1 MTSTR
6 QNLFRA
12 GLTLAGAAVLGAAA
26 LVSPA
31 HANSTSAQATTA
43 ACSLNSGSVTAAGSH
58 ASSIVAA
65 ATPPTKKDQHA
76 VAGVFQPGKARI
88 TSMYTIEPNISGFD
102 IAGFVIQGDSLYWHT
117 YWRNGAGGIDP
128 SVPNSFQRIGGGW
141 TNFVAL
147 ETSSWEDKTRAR
159 HSAYGLRSDGTLFRW
174 DTRAPGAWRAKGSA
188 AGFSA
193 VKSMAL
199 ISKTPTYDTFLANT
213 RSGALY
219 TIRIPA
225 TSPMKPI
232 VTKVRASG
240 WGSLDKLIADKCGQY
255 GTLLLAVDK
264 ETKAGFLYAVGHAT
278 GASTVINRLGKTTGS
293 YPDAVNFRWGPVFFL
308 DPLNGD

>member
-6 QNLFRA
+6 QSLLRA
-12 GLTLAGAAVLGAAA
+12 CLTLAGAAVLGAAA
-26 LVSPA
+26 LVTPA
-31 HANSTSAQATTA
+31 HATSTSAQSTTA
-43 ACSLNSGSVTAAGSH
+43 ACTLSPGSVTAAGVH
-58 ASSIVAA
+58 ASALVTAG
-65 ATPPTKKDQHA
+65 TPPTTSDRLA

-88 TSMYTIEPNISGFD
+88 TSMYADEPNISGAD
-102 IAGFVIQGDSLYWHT
+102 ISGFVIQGDSLYSHT
-117 YWRNGAGGIDP
+117 YWRTGGGGIDP

-147 ETSSWEDKTRAR
+147 ETSSWEDKTRWR

-174 DTRAPGAWRAKGSA
+174 DTAGNVFRAKGSA
-188 AGFSA
+188 AGFGS

-240 WGSLDKLIADKCGQY
+240 WGSLDKLIAGKCGQY
-255 GTLLLAVDK
+255 GTLLLAIDK
-264 ETKAGFLYAVGHAT
+264 ETKSGFLYAVGHAN
-278 GASTVINRLGKTTGS
+278 GASTVINGLGKTTGS
-293 YPDAVNFRWGPVFFL
+293 FPDAVNFRWGPVWFL